1 MAETLFARHRF
12 TPHKVIEADSES
24 IITSLVFAGVGLGLM
39 REDRAI
45 QAETNRQ
52 AVIVGRAK
60 ATTLVRFLYL
70 GSREEDPAI
79 KALHAVVREV
89 WPKRRPII

>member
-39 REDRAI
+39 REDLAV
-45 QAETNRQ
+45 QAHAKGQ
-52 AVIVGRAK
+52 AVMVGK
-60 ATTLVRFLYL
+60 GSATTLLRFLYPRP
-70 GSREEDPAI
+70 REEDPAI
-79 KALHAVVREV
+79 KGLLAVVREL
-89 WPKRRPII
+89 WLK